1 MKNSNTKVN
10 ALLTLIWHTR
20 KIFSYRKTKKTLK
33 FIKFKIII
41 HVIII
46 HKTRIVFIYIHRKH
60 ISHAH
65 EIKTTQMKT
74 CVSS

>member
-20 KIFSYRKTKKTLK
+20 KIFSYRKTKETLK

-41 HVIII
+41 LVIII
-46 HKTRIVFIYIHRKH
+46 HKTRMIFIYIYTENILH

-65 EIKTTQMKT
+65 EIKTTQMNN
-74 CVSS
+74 